1 MGRALEPLGGPAD
14 LSGRAPGRGASDA
27 RLAAF
32 HVLADVREGA
42 FADRSAAERLP
53 ALPERDRRL
62 AMELAYGCLRLRG
75 RLDHELSALSD
86 RPTRRIEPTV
96 LDWLRIGLY
105 QLREMRVPA
114 HAAVHEAV
122 EGVRATVGR
131 RATGFVNGVLRAAGR
146 VEDREAL
153 FPRLG
158 DDPEGHLST
167 WGSHPAWLVRR
178 WLGRWSVEDVARLVE
193 LDNTPPRVTARLL
206 DEGEGAAPA
215 PEPEADVV
223 TEPLEGWPR
232 MVRLVRGDPAS
243 FLRAVPAVVQDP
255 AASAV
260 VDYVGPP
267 GPGTFVDLC
276 SAPGGKGVALA
287 HARPRGAGPSVA
299 ADVDP
304 GRLRSVREAARRTG
318 TELAPVVMDGRRPAV
333 RGASTVLADVP
344 CTGTGTLRRRP
355 DARWRIDER
364 RLAAMT
370 ALQEELVEACAGLV
384 EPGGLLVYATCSLE
398 PEENEDR
405 VREFLD
411 RHADFAREAAP
422 ADPGLPGGVLDA
434 EGQLRVLPWRTGTD
448 GSFAARLRRRA
459 A

>member
-1 MGRALEPLGGPAD
+1 MGRALEPLGGPAG
-14 LSGRAPGRGASDA
+14 LSGTDPGRRAEGA

-32 HVLADVREGA
+32 RILADVREGA
-42 FADRSAAERLP
+42 FADRAAAWRLP
-53 ALPERDRRL
+53 SLSERDRRL

-86 RPTRRIEPTV
+86 RPTERIEPAV

-114 HAAVHEAV
+114 HAAVHETV
-122 EGVRATVGR
+122 EGVRATVGG
-131 RATGFVNGVLRAAGR
+131 RATGFANGVLRAAGR
-146 VEDREAL
+146 VLDREAL
-153 FPRLG
+153 FPRLE
-158 DDPEGHLST
+158 DDPEAHLST

-178 WLGRWSVEDVARLVE
+178 WLGRWSVEEVARLVE
-193 LDNTPPRVTARLL
+193 LDNAPPQITARLL
-206 DEGEGAAPA
+206 EGGDEAAR
-215 PEPEADVV
+215 ELVREADLAV
-223 TEPLEGWPR
+223 EPVEGWPR
-232 MVRLVRGDPAS
+232 MARLVGGDPAS
-243 FLRAVPAVVQDP
+243 FLRSVPAVVQDP

-276 SAPGGKGVALA
+276 SAPGGKGIALA
-287 HARPRGAGPSVA
+287 HARPREAGASVA
-299 ADVDP
+299 ADIDP
-304 GRLRSVREAARRTG
+304 GRLRSVREAAARTG
-318 TELAPVVMDGRRPAV
+318 TDLRLVVMDGRRPAV
-333 RGASTVLADVP
+333 RGATTVLADVP

-405 VREFLD
+405 VREFLH

-422 ADPGLPGGVLDA
+422 GGSSLPGSVLDA
-434 EGQLRVLPWRTGTD
+434 DGQLRVLPWRTGTD
-448 GSFAARLRRRA
+448 GSFAARLRRSA
-459 A
+459 T